1 MHVAK
6 VLKVVSSLGMH
17 CVLMADSHSQPFCR
31 GVVGGVDGGV
41 VGGNVGGVVG
51 DAGLGVGV
59 GDGVGS
65 APARWRIKRESS
77 PRNKPTLNPTSASAN
92 VMKQI

>member
-1 MHVAK
+1 
-6 VLKVVSSLGMH
+6 
-17 CVLMADSHSQPFCR
+17 VLMADSHSQPFCR
-31 GVVGGVDGGV
+31 GVVGGV

-65 APARWRIKRESS
+65 APARWRIKRESRA
-77 PRNKPTLNPTSASAN
+77 RNKPTLNPTSASAN
-92 VMKQI
+92 IMKQMYMRFCLKRGPRLP